1 MKFETKLEVERKIHN
16 SYVSFD
22 IVTFPIYG
30 KNNGNMVVGEIPEF
44 FQFPKCDIC
53 ISTARCKCTIYIF
66 WYKSIKVVIR
76 PNLSTW
82 LFYFPCRLF
91 FIFFFFAWSWIELF
105 FKEILLIIIN
115 FCITMSGMELVFQRA
130 ERQCSGSLF
139 SMLLFK
145 KLYLMQIFNQY
156 LYIKRMIHVH
166 LWIQI

>member
-1 MKFETKLEVERKIHN
+1 MSKSKPANISRKQTKFETKLEVERKIHN

-66 WYKSIKVVIR
+66 TYKSIKVVIR

-91 FIFFFFAWSWIELF
+91 LY
-105 FKEILLIIIN
+105 
-115 FCITMSGMELVFQRA
+115 
-130 ERQCSGSLF
+130 
-139 SMLLFK
+139 K
-145 KLYLMQIFNQY
+145 KLYLMQIFSQY

-166 LWIQI
+166 FWIRIYLLELNNLLEGVKDVMNTRW